1 MEKQILELI
10 EEEVTR
16 RVQLKLGDAL
26 GVVSR
31 LYEIPMERLVKDTA
45 SLECTFCKGLLRS
58 NKRCLKTPKE
68 NGYCGFHQ
76 KQAPVQKR
84 APEPVQEAEPPPPWE
99 A

>member
-1 MEKQILELI
+1 MEKRILELI

-16 RVQLKLGDAL
+16 RVQLQLSDAL

-45 SLECTFCKGLLRS
+45 GLECTFCKGLLRS
-58 NKRCLKTPKE
+58 KKRCLKVPKE

-76 KQAPVQKR
+76 KQAPTQKQIQ
-84 APEPVQEAEPPPPWE
+84 EPVQEAEPPPPWE